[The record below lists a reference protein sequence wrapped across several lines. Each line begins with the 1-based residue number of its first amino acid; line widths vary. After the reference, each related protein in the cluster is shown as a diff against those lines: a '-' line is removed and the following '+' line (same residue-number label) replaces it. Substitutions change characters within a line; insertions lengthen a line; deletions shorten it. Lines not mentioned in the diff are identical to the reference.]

1 VTASGVLHPCLG
13 QANAVDL
20 KRVLRGDGGDA
31 AVMQAINSIVTGPY
45 LQGLKQYGYTGPVN
59 VRQPIVNTGNPNI
72 VVAAAAELPRLSLA
86 DALLVV
92 LVFARARA
100 PQTEAAAVRWAA
112 RYVAEVRPAPEAR
125 EAHLDLSAAC
135 ALAGAFPAA
144 GRDALHALATRRR
157 LNDLC
162 RALDEWEPPEL

>member
-1 VTASGVLHPCLG
+1 M
-13 QANAVDL
+13 
-20 KRVLRGDGGDA
+20 K
-31 AVMQAINSIVTGPY
+31 
-45 LQGLKQYGYTGPVN
+45 
-59 VRQPIVNTGNPNI
+59 TGNPNI

-86 DALLVV
+86 DALLVL

-112 RYVAEVRPAPEAR
+112 RYVAEVRPAPDAR
-125 EAHLDLSAAC
+125 EAHLVLSAAS
-135 ALAGAFPAA
+135 ALAGPCPAA
-144 GRDALHALATRRR
+144 GREALHALATRRR